1 MMLIGAVP
9 FEIAMN
15 QDFDVAPTALEDVF
29 CGESGS
35 RWLLEALPFQM
46 ELVLVLGAI
55 VLVIQFLD

>member
-1 MMLIGAVP
+1 MLIGAVP

-15 QDFDVAPTALEDVF
+15 QDFDAVPTGLEDVF
-29 CGESGS
+29 GGESGS
-35 RWLLEALPFQM
+35 RCLLEALPFQM